1 MDLSEFSFRVRA
13 LERKLY
19 KTAVCILKN
28 DMDACDAVQNALLK
42 AWKNL
47 NKLKNEEFFDTWL
60 TRILINECKMLIRTV
75 SKYREDELTDAVP
88 APEGTE
94 NEIESALN
102 AIEEKYRVPLV
113 LYHINGYSVEET
125 ARILNVPAGTIKT
138 RLSRGRTKLKA
149 LLESEGKI

>member
-19 KTAVCILKN
+19 KTAICILKN

-42 AWKNL
+42 AWENL

-88 APEGTE
+88 APEGAE

-125 ARILNVPAGTIKT
+125 ACILNVPAGTIKT

-149 LLESEGKI
+149 LLESEEKT